1 MIFQEALDIALKVS
15 VGIRI
20 SSVIRTIGHF
30 SARLGPRF
38 STEVVPK
45 LAIDTGILLIEPE
58 VASVI
63 CARDAEGINL
73 DPDTAAHL
81 TAVIRKRY
89 IPDESEAVII
99 CAALLETGHSDL
111 PAGIPIV
118 QHIMGLDSQ
127 EKRFKFFNE

>member
-1 MIFQEALDIALKVS
+1 VIFQEALDIALKVS

-63 CARDAEGINL
+63 CARDAEGVNL
-73 DPDTAAHL
+73 DPDIAAHL

-111 PAGIPIV
+111 PAGIPTV

-127 EKRFKFFNE
+127 EKRFEFFNE